1 MPASKSKPASQ
12 HRVYDQVEDQG
23 HKPNELGD
31 RKRCPRKS
39 PKALYECLSTR
50 PEVAFHLCANT
61 RYSRT

>member
-31 RKRCPRKS
+31 RKNVQDRLRLMRKGGSAS
-39 PKALYECLSTR
+39 PKTMPKEIAEGA
-50 PEVAFHLCANT
+50 V
-61 RYSRT
+61 